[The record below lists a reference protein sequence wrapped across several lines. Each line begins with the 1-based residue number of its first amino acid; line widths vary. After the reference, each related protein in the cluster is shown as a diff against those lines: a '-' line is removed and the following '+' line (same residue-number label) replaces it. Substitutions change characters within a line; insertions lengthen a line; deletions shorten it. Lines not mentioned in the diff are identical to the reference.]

1 MGSITSLKCVL
12 TQEHLDAICAKY
24 FVPEEVH
31 PQLPSSD
38 ATMHERPTGKV
49 GMYTRFFDYANY
61 RIPFSTF
68 FVSVLTHFRI
78 PFSQLSVFGSAKV
91 SHFEILCRVCNI
103 EPSVSLFRYFYTHNY
118 KNGWFGFT
126 KRPNVRACYS
136 KNLDSVKNWND
147 HFFWVDEF
155 VVPANARFSWFSGSN
170 IVKDRAP
177 APSEYNVEHVN
188 TLIAQ
193 ASPFLR
199 FPEEFLCWVGI
210 SRNYLLNKDTYP
222 RFEYEN
228 GEEMDLNAFI
238 RTADPR
244 KVRIVERARAEN
256 ERPIVT
262 VAKHRTV
269 TLLPTSVVRSSGEL
283 SASVEREF
291 VGDASVGDG
300 GDQGFDSVGGQ
311 DNVEPTVPVTEH
323 VETEIPGP
331 KRSKKKRVTR
341 GSEKMPAA
349 SHPPKRLRAD
359 YGTTGGSAT
368 GGKSPSV
375 LNRLLQDSR
384 LMVEQGVPAL
394 PTLPFITSSVTA
406 SPLEEGGDRTDSV
419 TGPSLRTI
427 GPSAR
432 FVVLSDSS
440 HHSGAKSADP
450 KVDSLVRSAAP
461 VMTEA
466 TTVATTVAIPA
477 NVSKDKSAPHPSF
490 FGSSSSSEKTDRTL
504 SLFTGRSSSGFAAKS
519 IRMEEVI
526 GAGLE
531 EIYVL
536 EWIVTKGFELNDGHS
551 CANMIDHFTPHAF
564 FKTNREWSTNNYLL
578 SLMKWK
584 SLAKEKDCLLGARDK
599 EIEELKS
606 QLLKAKE
613 ESVEVAQLR
622 AQVSG
627 LEATEGSLQGEVA
640 LAKEYNGL
648 LEQECGSLKLKV
660 TSLESTIAEKDR
672 ELSDLGASSSSLKSQ
687 NQSLVNQVHELE
699 TSSTEI
705 HEKLRMYEGSLKQL
719 EEFQDNIM
727 RPLKTR
733 LAEIDAD
740 FTGCCMRFQESFH
753 PHLLNFVAGRRWLLT
768 HGIKL
773 LVVKCLNSTEYME
786 ALGHAFGRAIEK
798 GMQEGLADGIE
809 HGQAG
814 RCLTDLEAYIPSAE
828 ADFNF
833 AIRDLHDLNFSLL
846 RELSNKKDA
855 STWDIMDLLRLDD
868 AVAETLG
875 MTDLQPDVS
884 QLMVPVHHKQD
895 RVVIGSQALSVALD
909 LCRRR
914 VEKMERNLVE
924 RLPFLKDVFVSID
937 VPLSAEALIEPLV
950 EVPATNV
957 LSTVVIVPHSGP
969 SVSVEDYENPD
980 LVDVVPENVASGPE
994 GEENINA
1001 ATGGDLAFSK
1011 LDDEARD
1018 AVL

>member
-31 PQLPSSD
+31 PQLPTRCT
-38 ATMHERPTGKV
+38 TMHEIPGKV

-103 EPSVSLFRYFYTHNY
+103 EPNVSLFRYFYTHNY

-177 APSEYNVEHVN
+177 APSEYNVEHIN

-222 RFEYEN
+222 RFEYED
-228 GEEMDLNAFI
+228 GEGMDLNAFI

-244 KVRIVERARAEN
+244 KVRIVERPRAEN

-300 GDQGFDSVGGQ
+300 GDQGFDSVAGQ
-311 DNVEPTVPVTEH
+311 DNVEPTVPVTEP
-323 VETEIPGP
+323 VEAEIPRP
-331 KRSKKKRVTR
+331 KRSKKKRVIYD
-341 GSEKMPAA
+341 SEGLPVA

-359 YGTTGGSAT
+359 YGTTGGSVT

-384 LMVEQGVPAL
+384 LTVEQGVPAL

-450 KVDSLVRSAAP
+450 EVDSLVRSAAP

-466 TTVATTVAIPA
+466 TTVATVATTVAIPA
-477 NVSKDKSAPHPSF
+477 DVSKDKSAPHPSV
-490 FGSSSSSEKTDRTL
+490 FGSSSSSEKTDR
-504 SLFTGRSSSGFAAKS
+504 
-519 IRMEEVI
+519 
-526 GAGLE
+526 AGSE
-531 EIYVL
+531 EIYVP
-536 EWIVTKGFELNDGHS
+536 EWTVTKGFELNDGRL
-551 CANMIDHFTPHAF
+551 CANMIDHFTPPAF
-564 FKTNREWSTNNYLL
+564 FKTVRGMEHEQLFTEFNVSAARNL
-578 SLMKWK
+578 SLSSEVRMRAEYNILEKRKWR
-584 SLAKEKDCLLGARDK
+584 SLAEEKNILLEAKDK
-599 EIEELKS
+599 EIEDLKS

-613 ESVEVAQLR
+613 ESAEVTQLR

-627 LEATEGSLQGEVA
+627 LEATENSLRGEVA
-640 LAKEYNGL
+640 SAKDHNVL
-648 LEQECGSLKLKV
+648 LEQECNSLKLKV
-660 TSLESTIAEKDR
+660 TGLESTIAERDH

-699 TSSTEI
+699 ISSADLR
-705 HEKLRMYEGSLKQL
+705 EKLEMYEGILKQL
-719 EEFQDNIM
+719 EEFQDNLM
-727 RPLKTR
+727 GPLRTR

-740 FTGCCMRFQESFH
+740 FTLCCMRSQESFH
-753 PHLLNFVAGRRWLLT
+753 SHLLSVVAGRRWLLT
-768 HGIKL
+768 HGMKL
-773 LVVKCLNSTEYME
+773 LVSFPTRRLP
-786 ALGHAFGRAIEK
+786 ALGILGSSSFGRRR
-798 GMQEGLADGIE
+798 G
-809 HGQAG
+809 
-814 RCLTDLEAYIPSAE
+814 
-828 ADFNF
+828 
-833 AIRDLHDLNFSLL
+833 
-846 RELSNKKDA
+846 
-855 STWDIMDLLRLDD
+855 W
-868 AVAETLG
+868 TLG
-875 MTDLQPDVS
+875 MTDFQPDVS

-895 RVVIGSQALSVALD
+895 RVVIGSQALIVALIF
-909 LCRRR
+909 CRGTQWRSGEESYLN
-914 VEKMERNLVE
+914 VF
-924 RLPFLKDVFVSID
+924 PFLNGEFMSLMILY
-937 VPLSAEALIEPLV
+937 PFEA
-950 EVPATNV
+950 
-957 LSTVVIVPHSGP
+957 
-969 SVSVEDYENPD
+969 
-980 LVDVVPENVASGPE
+980 
-994 GEENINA
+994 
-1001 ATGGDLAFSK
+1001 
-1011 LDDEARD
+1011 
-1018 AVL
+1018 

>member
-1 MGSITSLKCVL
+1 MDRKYNRKAVTARLDKRDVKGVILITS
-12 TQEHLDAICAKY
+12 
-24 FVPEEVH
+24 P
-31 PQLPSSD
+31 D

-103 EPSVSLFRYFYTHNY
+103 EPDVSLFRYFYTHNY

-311 DNVEPTVPVTEH
+311 DNVEPTVPVTEP

-341 GSEKMPAA
+341 GSERMPAA

-368 GGKSPSV
+368 G
-375 LNRLLQDSR
+375 
-384 LMVEQGVPAL
+384 
-394 PTLPFITSSVTA
+394 A
-406 SPLEEGGDRTDSV
+406 SPLEEGEDRTDSV
-419 TGPSLRTI
+419 TGPSLRTV
-427 GPSAR
+427 GPFAR

-450 KVDSLVRSAAP
+450 EVDSLVRSVAP

-466 TTVATTVAIPA
+466 TTVATVATTVAIPA
-477 NVSKDKSAPHPSF
+477 DVSKDKSAPHSSI
-490 FGSSSSSEKTDRTL
+490 FGSSSLSEKTDRTL
-504 SLFTGRSSSGFAAKS
+504 SLFTGRSGSGFDAGS
-519 IRMEEVI
+519 IRGEEAI

-531 EIYVL
+531 EIYVP
-536 EWIVTKGFELNDGHS
+536 EWTMTKGFVNDERL
-551 CANMIDHFTPHAF
+551 CANMIDHFTPPAF
-564 FKTNREWSTNNYLL
+564 FKTVHGMEHEQLFTEFNVSAARNL
-578 SLMKWK
+578 SLSSEVRMHAEYNILEKRKWR
-584 SLAKEKDCLLGARDK
+584 SLAEEKDILLGAKAK
-599 EIEELKS
+599 EIEDLKS

-613 ESVEVAQLR
+613 ESVEVAQLC

-627 LEATEGSLQGEVA
+627 LEATENSLRGEVA
-640 LAKEYNGL
+640 STKEYNVL
-648 LEQECGSLKLKV
+648 LEQECDSLKLKV
-660 TSLESTIAEKDR
+660 TSLESTIAENDH

-699 TSSTEI
+699 ISSTDLCK
-705 HEKLRMYEGSLKQL
+705 KLEMYEGSLKQL
-719 EEFQDNIM
+719 EEFQDNLM

-740 FTGCCMRFQESFH
+740 FTQCCMRFQESFH
-753 PHLLNFVAGRRWLLT
+753 PHLLNVVAERRWLLT
-768 HGIKL
+768 HGMKL
-773 LVVKCLNSTEYME
+773 LLVKCLNSTEYME

-798 GMQEGLADGIE
+798 GMQEGLAAGIE

-828 ADFNF
+828 ADFNSV
-833 AIRDLHDLNFSLL
+833 IRDLRDLNFPLL
-846 RELSNKKDA
+846 QELSNKKDA

-868 AVAETLG
+868 VVAETLG

-909 LCRRR
+909 ICRGR

-937 VPLSAEALIEPLV
+937 DPLSAEALIEPPV

-969 SVSVEDYENPD
+969 SVSVEDYDNPD
-980 LVDVVPENVASGPE
+980 SVNVFPKNVTPGPE
-994 GEENINA
+994 GEEKVDA
-1001 ATGGDLAFSK
+1001 STGGDFAFSQM
-1011 LDDEARD
+1011 DDEARD

>member
-38 ATMHERPTGKV
+38 ATMHERPAGKV

-103 EPSVSLFRYFYTHNY
+103 NPSVGLFRYFYTHNY

-155 VVPANARFSWFSGSN
+155 VVPANARFGWFSGTN

-238 RTADPR
+238 RTAEPR

-291 VGDASVGDG
+291 VRDASVGDG
-300 GDQGFDSVGGQ
+300 GDQGVASVGGQ
-311 DNVEPTVPVTEH
+311 DNVEPIVSIMDH
-323 VETEIPGP
+323 VKTKTPRP
-331 KRSKKKRVTR
+331 KCTKKKRATC
-341 GSEKMPAA
+341 GSERTPAA

-384 LMVEQGVPAL
+384 LMVEHGVPAL
-394 PTLPFITSSVTA
+394 PTLPFITLSVTA
-406 SPLEEGGDRTDSV
+406 SPLEEGGDHTDSV
-419 TGPSLRTI
+419 TGPSLRSMAA
-427 GPSAR
+427 SAR
-432 FVVLSDSS
+432 FIVLSDSS
-440 HHSGAKSADP
+440 HHSSTNSAGP
-450 KVDSLVRSAAP
+450 EGDSFVRSVVL

-466 TTVATTVAIPA
+466 TTVTTIATTVAIPA
-477 NVSKDKSAPHPSF
+477 DVGKDKIVQHPSI

-504 SLFTGRSSSGFAAKS
+504 SHFTGRSGSGFAVGS
-519 IRMEEVI
+519 IRAEEVI
-526 GAGLE
+526 DDGLE
-531 EIYVL
+531 EIYV
-536 EWIVTKGFELNDGHS
+536 
-551 CANMIDHFTPHAF
+551 
-564 FKTNREWSTNNYLL
+564 
-578 SLMKWK
+578 
-584 SLAKEKDCLLGARDK
+584 
-599 EIEELKS
+599 
-606 QLLKAKE
+606 
-613 ESVEVAQLR
+613 
-622 AQVSG
+622 
-627 LEATEGSLQGEVA
+627 
-640 LAKEYNGL
+640 
-648 LEQECGSLKLKV
+648 
-660 TSLESTIAEKDR
+660 
-672 ELSDLGASSSSLKSQ
+672 
-687 NQSLVNQVHELE
+687 
-699 TSSTEI
+699 
-705 HEKLRMYEGSLKQL
+705 
-719 EEFQDNIM
+719 
-727 RPLKTR
+727 
-733 LAEIDAD
+733 
-740 FTGCCMRFQESFH
+740 
-753 PHLLNFVAGRRWLLT
+753 
-768 HGIKL
+768 
-773 LVVKCLNSTEYME
+773 
-786 ALGHAFGRAIEK
+786 
-798 GMQEGLADGIE
+798 
-809 HGQAG
+809 
-814 RCLTDLEAYIPSAE
+814 
-828 ADFNF
+828 
-833 AIRDLHDLNFSLL
+833 
-846 RELSNKKDA
+846 
-855 STWDIMDLLRLDD
+855 
-868 AVAETLG
+868 
-875 MTDLQPDVS
+875 
-884 QLMVPVHHKQD
+884 
-895 RVVIGSQALSVALD
+895 
-909 LCRRR
+909 
-914 VEKMERNLVE
+914 
-924 RLPFLKDVFVSID
+924 
-937 VPLSAEALIEPLV
+937 
-950 EVPATNV
+950 
-957 LSTVVIVPHSGP
+957 
-969 SVSVEDYENPD
+969 
-980 LVDVVPENVASGPE
+980 PE
-994 GEENINA
+994 
-1001 ATGGDLAFSK
+1001 
-1011 LDDEARD
+1011 
-1018 AVL
+1018 